1 MIEAILEHSCG
12 VAMANDATSDD
23 LVTTTQAAALIGKS
37 RARIHQLV
45 QSGELTPIPHAEGN
59 GYRFRRAEVIAV
71 GNVPRRHGNPP
82 RPLDQVSERQRYRR
96 RKQQQES
103 A

>member
-1 MIEAILEHSCG
+1 MTNGAPQDE
-12 VAMANDATSDD
+12 
-23 LVTTTQAAALIGKS
+23 LVTTTQAAELIGKS
-37 RARIHQLV
+37 RGRILQLV
-45 QSGELTPIPHAEGN
+45 RAGELTPVPHAEGN

-96 RKQQQES
+96 RKQEQES

>member
-1 MIEAILEHSCG
+1 MPNADPPDE
-12 VAMANDATSDD
+12 
-23 LVTTTQAAALIGKS
+23 LVTTAQAAALLGKS
-37 RARIHQLV
+37 RARVHQLV
-45 QSGELTPIPHAEGN
+45 QRGELTPVPHAGGT

-96 RKQQQES
+96 RKQEQEPQ
-103 A
+103 

>member
-1 MIEAILEHSCG
+1 MPDEFSTDE
-12 VAMANDATSDD
+12 
-23 LVTTTQAAALIGKS
+23 LVTTIQAAELIGRS
-37 RARIHQLV
+37 RGRILQLV
-45 QSGELTPIPHAEGN
+45 RAGELTPVPHAEGN

-96 RKQQQES
+96 RKQEQES

>member
-1 MIEAILEHSCG
+1 MTNGAPQD
-12 VAMANDATSDD
+12 V
-23 LVTTTQAAALIGKS
+23 LVTTTQAAEIIGKS
-37 RARIHQLV
+37 RGRILQLV
-45 QSGELTPIPHAEGN
+45 RAGELTPMPHGEGT

-96 RKQQQES
+96 CKQEQES

>member
-1 MIEAILEHSCG
+1 MSDETLH
-12 VAMANDATSDD
+12 DA
-23 LVTTTQAAALIGKS
+23 LVTTTQAAALIGRS
-37 RARIHQLV
+37 RERILQLV
-45 QSGELTPIPHAEGN
+45 RRGELTPVPHAEGN
-59 GYRFRRAEVIAV
+59 GYRFRRSEVIAV

-96 RKQQQES
+96 RKQEQES